1 MDVSIYVKNA
11 IAFYF
16 RIDNDSMKELRKN
29 LKLNLRI
36 HENKKCEYCDWNNNY
51 CWCEWCGKSSC
62 SNKRK
67 LETVQKKKK
76 KETILFN

>member
-29 LKLNLRI
+29 LKLNLSI
-36 HENKKCEYCDWNNNY
+36 HENKKCEYCDWNNNC

-62 SNKRK
+62 SNKENWK
-67 LETVQKKKK
+67 LYKYKKKRNN
-76 KETILFN
+76 TI